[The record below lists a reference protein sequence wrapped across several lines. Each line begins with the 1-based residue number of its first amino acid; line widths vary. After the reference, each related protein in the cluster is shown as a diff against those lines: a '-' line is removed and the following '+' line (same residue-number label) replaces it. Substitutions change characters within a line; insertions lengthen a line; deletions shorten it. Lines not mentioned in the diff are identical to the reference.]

1 MSDALIRL
9 EQVGVTYGGE
19 AVLDSI
25 DLAVAP
31 GQIVTLI
38 GPNGAGK
45 TTLVR
50 AVLGLLKPHRGS
62 VWRKP
67 RLRIGYM
74 PQKIQVDATLPLSVL
89 RFLRLVPGVDR
100 AAALSALQEV
110 GAEHVIDSPIQTVSG
125 GEM

>member
-9 EQVGVTYGGE
+9 EQVGVSFGGE

-25 DLAVAP
+25 DLSGRT

-67 RLRIGYM
+67 KLRIGYM
-74 PQKIQVDATLPLSVL
+74 PQKIHVDPTLPLSVL
-89 RFLRLVPGVDR
+89 RFCAWCPGWTAR
-100 AAALSALQEV
+100 QPCRRCRKSA
-110 GAEHVIDSPIQTVSG
+110 PNR
-125 GEM
+125 